1 MIKLGFTDEM
11 IECLSSLKGKKLKSF
26 EWESIEPNRFPMF
39 TVPTQLSILD
49 SKHICLIFVDC
60 SIYIIPIVTRILA
73 IQLFVAKMLPV
84 AFIIV

>member
-1 MIKLGFTDEM
+1 MEEHI
-11 IECLSSLKGKKLKSF
+11 I
-26 EWESIEPNRFPMF
+26 I
-39 TVPTQLSILD
+39 PTQLSILK

-84 AFIIV
+84 VFI